1 MFEETEVKVTKK
13 NSPLLART
21 ENKIIGSIS
30 QFGKFLPKSQV
41 SVQCRSLPVTSRGMT
56 SLNQEENDD
65 RSQIDPHFDFNAD
78 RK

>member
-21 ENKIIGSIS
+21 ENKIIGSLS
-30 QFGKFLPKSQV
+30 QFGKFLPKSHV
-41 SVQCRSLPVTSRGMT
+41 SVQCRLPITSRGMT